1 MYFHYDIF
9 QILHISSN
17 KCIMRPTAKG
27 TYSQPS
33 GYAVLETCLPR
44 PILSQMFVMTKD
56 GIIMTDESVCLDA
69 PDHDTQHKTP
79 KVKIMAC
86 SGHDRQKWR
95 YDEQVCFEFL
105 PVFVYKLWINSESL
119 FCPF

>member
-1 MYFHYDIF
+1 
-9 QILHISSN
+9 
-17 KCIMRPTAKG
+17 
-27 TYSQPS
+27 
-33 GYAVLETCLPR
+33 
-44 PILSQMFVMTKD
+44 
-56 GIIMTDESVCLDA
+56 MTDESVCLDA

-119 FCPF
+119 FCPFQSKTFVHVSSGMCLQSKNDEGPVIAACTKNIDQKWLLESIPWK